1 MLWNNPFN
9 FPILSWI
16 VFLPAVG
23 ALFILFFIKKGQDNL
38 VKWLANLIA
47 FAGFLI
53 SLPLWFGFD
62 AAGPQFQ
69 FGETYN
75 WIPSIG
81 VQYKL
86 GIDGI
91 SLLLIL
97 LTTLLG
103 FIAILSSWTAITE
116 RVKQYYAFLLFL
128 QTGMLGVFVSLD
140 FFLFYV
146 FWEVMLVPMYFLIGV
161 WGGPR
166 KLYAAIKFFLYT
178 LVGSVLMLLGILALY
193 FYYYSQ
199 TGIYTFDVTEL
210 IQVGLPYDLQYWVFL
225 AFFVGFAIKVPM
237 FPFHTWLPDAHVEA
251 PTAGSV
257 ILAGVLLKMGT
268 YGFVRFSLPLLPEA
282 SVKAVWWIAI
292 LAIIGIIYG
301 ALLALAQSDWKKLV
315 AYSSV
320 SHLGFVMLGIFALN
334 PLGLQGGI
342 LQMVNHGL
350 STGGLFLIVG
360 FIYERRHT
368 REIAAYGGLGKV
380 MPVFAAMFLVIAL
393 ASLGL
398 PLLNG
403 FIGEFLILQGA
414 FSVNTATLL
423 TIPNGMIWAAFAVS
437 GIVLGAAYLLWLYQR
452 TMFGSLDKPENQNL
466 KDLNWRERWTLIPII
481 VLCIW
486 IGVYPKPFLK
496 VIEVPVQ
503 NIVERIHPEMLA
515 GVEVPSSEN
524 RSLGALSSSR

>member
-1 MLWNNPFN
+1 MVFENNPFD
-9 FPILSWI
+9 FPILSLVVW
-16 VFLPAVG
+16 LPAVG
-23 ALFILFFIKKGQDNL
+23 GLIILFFLRQQQENL
-38 VKWLANLIA
+38 IKWLANIFA
-47 FAGFLI
+47 FVGFLV
-53 SLPLWFGFD
+53 SLPLWFRFE
-62 AAGPQFQ
+62 ASGPQFQ
-69 FGETYN
+69 FMERAD

-81 VQYKL
+81 VQYLL

-97 LTTLLG
+97 LTTMLG

-116 RVKQYYAFLLFL
+116 RVKHYYVLMLFL

-140 FFLFYV
+140 FLLFYV
-146 FWEVMLVPMYFLIGV
+146 FWEVMLVPMYFLIGI

-193 FYYYSQ
+193 FNYHAQ
-199 TGIYTFDVTEL
+199 TGVYTFDL
-210 IQVGLPYDLQYWVFL
+210 LQLMNVGLPHGIQYWVFL
-225 AFFVGFAIKVPM
+225 AFFVAFAIKVPM

-268 YGFVRFSLPLLPEA
+268 YGFVRFSLPMLPEA
-282 SVKAVWWIAI
+282 SRQAVWWMVL

-301 ALLALAQSDWKKLV
+301 ALVALAQSDWKKLV

-334 PLGLQGGI
+334 SVGLQGGI
-342 LQMVNHGL
+342 LQMINHGL

-360 FIYERRHT
+360 LIYERRHS
-368 REIAAYGGLGKV
+368 REIADYGGLSKV
-380 MPVFAAMFLVIAL
+380 IPVFAAMFLIVAL

-398 PLLNG
+398 PMLNG
-403 FIGEFLILQGA
+403 FIGEFLILLGA
-414 FSVNTATLL
+414 FAVE
-423 TIPNGMIWAAFAVS
+423 PYGWIWAAFAVL

-452 TMFGSLDKPENQNL
+452 TMFGKLDKSENQNL
-466 KDLNWRERWTLIPII
+466 KDLSWRERWTLIPII
-481 VLCIW
+481 VFCIW

-496 VIEVPVQ
+496 VLEVPVQ
-503 NIVERIHPEMLA
+503 NLVQRLDSA
-515 GVEVPSSEN
+515 KVVVAVPPVSGEA
-524 RSLGALSSSR
+524 R

>member
-1 MLWNNPFN
+1 LVVW
-9 FPILSWI
+9 
-16 VFLPAVG
+16 LPAVG
-23 ALFILFFIKKGQDNL
+23 GLIILFFLRQQQENL
-38 VKWLANLIA
+38 IKWLANIFA
-47 FAGFLI
+47 FVGFLV

-62 AAGPQFQ
+62 AHGPQFQ
-69 FGETYN
+69 FMERAD

-81 VQYKL
+81 VQYLL

-97 LTTLLG
+97 LTTMLG
-103 FIAILSSWTAITE
+103 FVAILSSWTAITE
-116 RVKQYYAFLLFL
+116 RVKQYYVFMLFL

-140 FFLFYV
+140 FLLFYV
-146 FWEVMLVPMYFLIGV
+146 FWEVMLVPMYFLIGI

-178 LVGSVLMLLGILALY
+178 LVGSVLMLLGILSLY
-193 FYYYSQ
+193 FNYYSQ
-199 TGIYTFDVTEL
+199 MRVYTFDVLEL
-210 IQVGLPYDLQYWVFL
+210 MNVGLPHGIQFWVFL
-225 AFFVGFAIKVPM
+225 AFFVAFAIKVPM

-282 SVKAVWWIAI
+282 SKQAVWWMVL
-292 LAIIGIIYG
+292 LAIIGIVYG
-301 ALLALAQSDWKKLV
+301 ALVALAQSDWKRLV

-334 PLGLQGGI
+334 SVGLQGGI
-342 LQMVNHGL
+342 LQMINHGL

-360 FIYERRHT
+360 LIYERRHS
-368 REIAAYGGLGKV
+368 REISDYGGLSKV
-380 MPVFAAMFLVIAL
+380 IPVFAAMFMIIAL

-398 PLLNG
+398 PMLNG
-403 FIGEFLILQGA
+403 FIGEFLILLGA
-414 FSVNTATLL
+414 FAVE
-423 TIPNGMIWAAFAVS
+423 PYGWVWAAFAVL

-452 TMFGSLDKPENQNL
+452 TMFGKLDKPENQNL

-481 VLCIW
+481 VFCVW

-496 VIEVPVQ
+496 VLEVPVQ
-503 NIVERIHPEMLA
+503 NIVQRIDSA
-515 GVEVPSSEN
+515 RVVVNVPPASEEA
-524 RSLGALSSSR
+524 R